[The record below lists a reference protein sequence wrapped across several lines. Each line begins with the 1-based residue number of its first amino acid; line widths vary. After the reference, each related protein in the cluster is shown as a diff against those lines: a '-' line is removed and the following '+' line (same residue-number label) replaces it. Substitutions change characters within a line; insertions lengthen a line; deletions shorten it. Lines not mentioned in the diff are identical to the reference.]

1 VDRLTALVLLRW
13 KSDLRAL
20 LWARE
25 RLVGLAVLVPG
36 LLLTSAVVCVFA
48 FVGIRGLE
56 RARPEELPTILSAVA
71 ALVGILWALSPLLSG
86 VAFSET
92 HDLSRLQHFPIP
104 APLLMASSLVANLV
118 QPLVL
123 SELPLLV
130 TVAAA
135 LTRRAA
141 GLPLALAGIALTF
154 VFTLAV
160 AQAVGLVLHGL
171 ARNRRL
177 YDRALFVGLALGFA
191 MSALPIL
198 LVLGGETALET
209 ALRAAVLLEWLP
221 FGWGVRAAVAGG
233 RGDIVP
239 FLAWTVLSG
248 LAIAGAMAVSAGLMR
263 LVYRGEL
270 SLGTSTRATDGRA
283 RMPLSGPLGTLLE
296 KDLRVA
302 WRDPA
307 VRAGLLMGFVG
318 PLVLVVLLSQ
328 ARGVGRGGTALL
340 LLASFIGLSG
350 FGSNAFGFERRG
362 IALLLGFPVERWRLL
377 VAKNVGS
384 LVFRAPGLLT
394 VLMVGL
400 VSPPVLLPAA
410 FVIVVG
416 TFLIAA
422 GLDNFATI
430 LFPVTVPEPGKN
442 PYGHTSGGRGFGAAV
457 VSAFLLFGAALASAP
472 FAFLAW
478 LPLLLGAPLL
488 WVVALPLSL
497 GGAVAAYAMLVSGAA
512 RLLQRREPELIARIL
527 GEA

>member
-1 VDRLTALVLLRW
+1 MDRLIALVVLRW
-13 KSDLRAL
+13 KTDLRAL

-36 LLLTSAVVCVFA
+36 LLLSSAIVCVFA
-48 FVGIRGLE
+48 FVGIRGLLG
-56 RARPEELPTILSAVA
+56 ARPEELPTILAAVA

-92 HDLSRLQHFPIP
+92 HDLSRLQHFPVS
-104 APLLMASSLVANLV
+104 APVLMASSLVANLM

-135 LTRRAA
+135 VSRSAPLF
-141 GLPLALAGIALTF
+141 PLALVGVGLTF
-154 VFTLAV
+154 VFTLAA
-160 AQAVGLVLHGL
+160 AQAVGLALHGL

-177 YDRALFVGLALGFA
+177 YDRALFVGLGLGFLT
-191 MSALPIL
+191 SALPIL
-198 LVLGGETALET
+198 LVLGGGRAMDA
-209 ALRAAVLLEWLP
+209 ALRLAALLEWLP

-233 RGDIVP
+233 RGDVAP
-239 FLAWTVLSG
+239 FLAWTLLSG
-248 LAIAGAMAVSAGLMR
+248 VAIAGAMAVSAGLAR

-270 SLGTSTRATDGRA
+270 NLGTSTRGTDGHA
-283 RMPLSGPLGTLLE
+283 RMPLAGPVGTLLE

-318 PLVLVVLLSQ
+318 PLVLVVILSQ
-328 ARGVGRGGTALL
+328 AGGIGQGGAPLL

-377 VAKNVGS
+377 LAKNVAA
-384 LVFRAPGLLT
+384 LLFRAPGLLT
-394 VLMVGL
+394 VLLVGL
-400 VSPPVLLPAA
+400 VSPPALLPAA

-442 PYGHTSGGRGFGAAV
+442 PYGHASGGRGFGAAV
-457 VSAFLLFGAALASAP
+457 VSALLLFGAALASAP

-488 WVVALPLSL
+488 WLVALPLSL
-497 GGAVAAYAMLVSGAA
+497 AGAMAVYAMLVSGAA